1 MLRILAAAL
10 ALVVA
15 ACGQP
20 DPAQL
25 PVLTL
30 TAEAP
35 ATTTTIPAPSTST
48 STTASTIPAT
58 PEPPDAG
65 LVVDP
70 SRLAAA
76 PEVWGDYDRD
86 LFAHWSDEDG
96 DGCDTRQEVLIRDS
110 STTPVLH
117 PERVCRVVEGS
128 WWSAY
133 DDWWTTDPADL
144 HIDHLVPLAEAW
156 KSGARLWTAAER
168 EAFANDTAGLVAVSA
183 ASNLAKGASD
193 PTDWLPDNED
203 VCGVPPAGRTFPQ

>member
-1 MLRILAAAL
+1 M
-10 ALVVA
+10 
-15 ACGQP
+15 
-20 DPAQL
+20 
-25 PVLTL
+25 
-30 TAEAP
+30 
-35 ATTTTIPAPSTST
+35 
-48 STTASTIPAT
+48 
-58 PEPPDAG
+58 
-65 LVVDP
+65 
-70 SRLAAA
+70 
-76 PEVWGDYDRD
+76 WGDYDRD

-117 PERVCRVVEGS
+117 PERVCRVVEGR

-156 KSGARLWTAAER
+156 KSGARLWTDAER

-193 PTDWLPDNED
+193 PTDWPPRQRGRVVHLRRRVDRSQSGMEPDRRPSRARRPD
-203 VCGVPPAGRTFPQ
+203 CPRRPLQPGVTSVTRQPSVR